1 MRLGYEVFS
10 KSIIIAHSKWLRS
23 CKIITLKKLL
33 YDSSYRS
40 KLIQGLTL
48 LLVCGIGYYFYS
60 NVVENLHRMEL
71 PFGFDF
77 ISSTAGFDIG
87 WSIIP
92 YDPTMSYAWVYL
104 VGICNTLILSAL
116 IIFFAT
122 ALGFVV
128 GIIRLSRNF
137 LLSQCA
143 RWYVEF
149 IRNVPLL
156 IQIIFWFIVVFS
168 TLPAP
173 RGSYHLLD
181 TFFLNNRGF
190 YFPAPVFETNSSWTV
205 IAALLACICS
215 YILLKKSQIF
225 RKRNGKR
232 LPILYP
238 SLIALLGFVA
248 IIFMVTGSPLH
259 WAVPSLQ
266 GFNFHDGFFFPT
278 AFMAAF
284 VAMTT
289 YRSATIGEMVRAGIQ
304 SIDPGQLEAASAIGF
319 SRFKTLRLIIVPQA
333 ARAILPPLINIWLTI
348 VKESSLAVA
357 IGFPELV
364 SVFIQTSLNQT
375 GRAIEIV
382 LMVMGFYMCTSLSI
396 SYIMNRYNKRIQ
408 LQEG

>member
-1 MRLGYEVFS
+1 
-10 KSIIIAHSKWLRS
+10 
-23 CKIITLKKLL
+23 
-33 YDSSYRS
+33 
-40 KLIQGLTL
+40 
-48 LLVCGIGYYFYS
+48 
-60 NVVENLHRMEL
+60 MEL

-77 ISSTAGFDIG
+77 IGSTAGFDIG

-92 YDPTMSYAWVYL
+92 YDPTMSYGRVYL

-116 IIFFAT
+116 IVFFAT
-122 ALGFVV
+122 TLGFVV
-128 GIIRLSRNF
+128 GITRLSRNF

-149 IRNVPLL
+149 IRNIPLL

-168 TLPAP
+168 TFPAP
-173 RGSYHLLD
+173 RKSYHFLD
-181 TFFLNNRGF
+181 MFFLNNRAF
-190 YFPAPVFETNSSWTV
+190 YFPSPVFESNSSWTI
-205 IAALLACICS
+205 IATLLACICT
-215 YILLKKSQIF
+215 YILLKKSQTF
-225 RKRNGKR
+225 RKHNGKR
-232 LPILYP
+232 SPILYP
-238 SLIALLGFVA
+238 SLVGLLAFVS
-248 IIFMVTGSPLH
+248 IVFMATGSPLH
-259 WAVPSLQ
+259 WDVPSLQ
-266 GFNFHDGFFFPT
+266 GFNFQNGFYFPI

-284 VAMTT
+284 VAMTI

-382 LMVMGFYMCTSLSI
+382 MMVMVFYMCTSLSI
-396 SYIMNRYNKRIQ
+396 SYVMNQYNKRIQ

>member
-1 MRLGYEVFS
+1 MRFYE
-10 KSIIIAHSKWLRS
+10 
-23 CKIITLKKLL
+23 IITFKKLI
-33 YDSSYRS
+33 YDSSFRS

-48 LLVCGIGYYFYS
+48 FSVFAVGYYFFT

-71 PFGFDF
+71 PFGFGF

-92 YDPTMSYAWVYL
+92 YDPTMSYGRVYL
-104 VGICNTLILSAL
+104 VGIVNTLILSAL
-116 IIFFAT
+116 IIAFAT
-122 ALGFVV
+122 ILGFVV
-128 GIIRLSRNF
+128 GIIRLSRNY
-137 LLSQCA
+137 LLAQCA

-149 IRNVPLL
+149 IRNIPLL

-173 RGSYHLLD
+173 KKSYNLLD
-181 TFFLNNRGF
+181 IFFLNNRGF
-190 YFPAPVFETNSSWTV
+190 YFPAPVFESNSSWTV
-205 IAALLACICS
+205 IVTLLACICS
-215 YILLKKSQIF
+215 FILFKRSRTY
-225 RKRNGKR
+225 RKRSGKR

-238 SLIALLGFVA
+238 SLLALLSVVA
-248 IIFMVTGSPLH
+248 MVFIATGTPIH
-259 WAVPSLQ
+259 WAVPTLQ
-266 GFNFHDGFFFPT
+266 GFNFQDGFFFPA

-284 VAMTT
+284 VSMTI

-304 SIDPGQLEAASAIGF
+304 SIDSGQIEAAAAIGF
-319 SRFKTLRLIIVPQA
+319 SPFKTLRLIIIPQA

-382 LMVMGFYMCTSLSI
+382 MMVMGFYMCTSLSI
-396 SYIMNRYNKRIQ
+396 SFVMNRYNKRIQ
-408 LQEG
+408 IQEG

>member
-1 MRLGYEVFS
+1 
-10 KSIIIAHSKWLRS
+10 
-23 CKIITLKKLL
+23 
-33 YDSSYRS
+33 
-40 KLIQGLTL
+40 
-48 LLVCGIGYYFYS
+48 
-60 NVVENLHRMEL
+60 MEL

-92 YDPTMSYAWVYL
+92 YDPTMSYGRVYL
-104 VGICNTLILSAL
+104 VGICNTLILSGL

-122 ALGFVV
+122 VLGFVV
-128 GIIRLSRNF
+128 GIIRLSKNF

-149 IRNVPLL
+149 IRNIPLL

-168 TLPAP
+168 TFPAP
-173 RGSYHLLD
+173 RKSYHLLD

-190 YFPAPVFETNSSWTV
+190 YFPSPVFESNSSWAV
-205 IAALLACICS
+205 IATLLACLCS
-215 YILLKKSQIF
+215 YILLKRSQTY

-238 SLIALLGFVA
+238 SLIALLSVIA
-248 IIFMVTGSPLH
+248 IIFVATGSPLH

-266 GFNFHDGFFFPT
+266 GFNFQDGFFFPT

-284 VAMTT
+284 VAMTI

-304 SIDPGQLEAASAIGF
+304 SIDPGQLEAARAIGF
-319 SRFKTLRLIIVPQA
+319 SSFKTLRLIIIPQA

-382 LMVMGFYMCTSLSI
+382 MMVMGFYMCTSLSI
-396 SYIMNRYNKRIQ
+396 SYVMNRYNKRIQ